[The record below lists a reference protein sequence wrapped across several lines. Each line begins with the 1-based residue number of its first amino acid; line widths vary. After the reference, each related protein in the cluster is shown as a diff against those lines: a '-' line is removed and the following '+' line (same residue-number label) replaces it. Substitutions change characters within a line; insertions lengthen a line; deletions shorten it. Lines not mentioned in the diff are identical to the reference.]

1 MPSGLVFSKSK
12 NIVAISMNDSSGFI
26 SRAALTQA
34 LFLFLLNF
42 LFTDVSLHAQYD
54 PNAAEPIGK
63 LKGTLLLHGGGAM
76 SSETRKLF
84 VMLAGDSDA
93 KLVIIPSASA
103 EIDSEEQTVSAW
115 KDLPH
120 SSIKMLHITDRSQ
133 ASQQQWLDLLNSATG
148 VWINGGDQER
158 LENLY
163 AGTPIEDAIGS
174 VVERGGIVGGSSA
187 GAAIATKVMISR
199 GAQRTGFDLLPGAIV
214 DQHFLKRNREERL
227 LRILDAN
234 PGLFGAGIDEGTSL
248 IVRGRKMTVFGESSV
263 TLYLAGN
270 ANRPL
275 KKETLKNRDVA
286 DLIAW
291 HRAAVARKENDFP
304 KAPAP
309 TPVVPNGSLVI
320 VGGGG
325 LPEGLLTQF
334 IELAGGPEAPIVYLP
349 CIEEE
354 ESSGDRFPD
363 IIRSAG
369 AKNVTMLHTKDR
381 NKADKDEAFLSV
393 LKEAKGI
400 WFGGGRQ
407 WNLVDSYQNT
417 TSHEIMHQVLAKG
430 GVIGGSSAG
439 ASIQGDYMP
448 RGDPMGNLNII
459 AEGYE
464 RGLGFLCGVAIDQH
478 FAQRRRFKDMSL
490 LVKTYPQLL
499 GIGIDEGTAIV
510 VKQSV
515 AEVVGKGNVAFY
527 DALSQGHSAE
537 NEQVADPD
545 TKPSQEGNQE
555 TAEGSK
561 QEYPSQDKDY
571 VSLPAGGR
579 YDLKDRKVLT
589 QP

>member
-1 MPSGLVFSKSK
+1 
-12 NIVAISMNDSSGFI
+12 MNYSSGSI
-26 SRAALTQA
+26 SWAPSPQA
-34 LFLFLLNF
+34 LLFLLLNL
-42 LFTDVSLHAQYD
+42 LFTDASIRAQYD
-54 PNAAEPIGK
+54 TKAAEPIGK
-63 LKGTLLLHGGGAM
+63 LKGSLLLHGGGSL

-103 EIDSEEQTVSAW
+103 EIDSEEQTVSGW

-120 SSIKMLHITDRSQ
+120 SSIKLLHITDRSE
-133 ASQQQWLDLLNSATG
+133 ASQQQWLDLLASATG

-163 AGTPIEDAIGS
+163 VGTPIEEAIRS
-174 VVERGGIVGGSSA
+174 VVKRGGIVGGSSA

-199 GAQRTGFDLLPGAIV
+199 GTQRTGFDLLPGAIV

-227 LRILDAN
+227 LRILDNN
-234 PGLFGAGIDEGTSL
+234 PGLFGVGIDEETSL

-263 TLYLAGN
+263 TLYLSGN
-270 ANRPL
+270 TNKPL
-275 KKETLKNRDVA
+275 KKETLENRDVA

-304 KAPAP
+304 KTPAP
-309 TPVVPNGSLVI
+309 TPEVPNGSLVI

-325 LPEGLLTQF
+325 LPEGLLTRF
-334 IELAGGPEAPIVYLP
+334 IELAGGPEASIVYLP

-354 ESSGDRFPD
+354 DSSGDRFPD
-363 IIRSAG
+363 VIRAAG

-417 TSHEIMHQVLAKG
+417 TAHEIMHQVLARG

-527 DALSQGHSAE
+527 DASSQPDSATTE
-537 NEQVADPD
+537 PTVDPA
-545 TKPSQEGNQE
+545 TKPSQENSQE
-555 TAEGSK
+555 TIESSE
-561 QEYPSQDKDY
+561 QVTSTREKDY

-579 YDLKDRKVLT
+579 YDLKRRKVL
-589 QP
+589 PIP

>member
-1 MPSGLVFSKSK
+1 
-12 NIVAISMNDSSGFI
+12 MNYSS
-26 SRAALTQA
+26 RCVTWAPLPQA
-34 LFLFLLNF
+34 LFLLLLN
-42 LFTDVSLHAQYD
+42 LSFTTASLRAQYD
-54 PNAAEPIGK
+54 TNAVEPIGK
-63 LKGTLLLHGGGAM
+63 LKGTLLLHGGGAL

-93 KLVIIPSASA
+93 KLIIIPSASV
-103 EIDSEEQTVSAW
+103 EIGSEEQTVSGW

-120 SSIKMLHITDRSQ
+120 SSIKMLHIADRSE
-133 ASQQQWLDLLNSATG
+133 ASQQQWLDLLASATG

-163 AGTPIEDAIGS
+163 AGTPIEEAIRS

-199 GAQRTGFDLLPGAIV
+199 GTQRTGFDLLPGAIV

-234 PGLFGAGIDEGTSL
+234 PGLFGVGIDEETSL

-263 TLYLAGN
+263 TLYLSGN
-270 ANRPL
+270 TNKSL
-275 KKETLKNRDVA
+275 KKETLENRDVA

-304 KAPAP
+304 KTPAP
-309 TPVVPNGSLVI
+309 TPEVPNGSLVI

-325 LPEGLLTQF
+325 LPEGLLTRF

-354 ESSGDRFPD
+354 DSSGDRFPD
-363 IIRSAG
+363 IIRAAG

-381 NKADKDEAFLSV
+381 NKADKDEALLSV

-417 TSHEIMHQVLAKG
+417 TAHEVMHDVLARG

-499 GIGIDEGTAIV
+499 GIGIDEGTAII

-527 DALSQGHSAE
+527 DALSPRDSATTE
-537 NEQVADPD
+537 RDVDPA
-545 TKPSQEGNQE
+545 TKPSQENGQE
-555 TAEGSK
+555 TSESSE
-561 QEYPSQDKDY
+561 QVTSTREKDY

-579 YDLKDRKVLT
+579 YDLKHRKVLPT
-589 QP
+589 P

>member
-1 MPSGLVFSKSK
+1 MNHSAKFLVLARSP
-12 NIVAISMNDSSGFI
+12 
-26 SRAALTQA
+26 RA
-34 LFLFLLNF
+34 LFLLLLIL
-42 LFTDVSLHAQYD
+42 LFTKASLRAQYD
-54 PNAAEPIGK
+54 PTAAEPIGK
-63 LKGTLLLHGGGAM
+63 LKGTLLLHGGGSL

-84 VMLAGDSDA
+84 VMLAGESNA
-93 KLVIIPSASA
+93 NIVIIPSASV
-103 EIDSEEQTVSAW
+103 EIDTEEQTISRW
-115 KDLPH
+115 NDLPH
-120 SSIKMLHITDRSQ
+120 AAIKMLHITDRSQ

-158 LENLY
+158 LESLY
-163 AGTPIEDAIGS
+163 AGTPIEEAIRS

-199 GAQRTGFDLLPGAIV
+199 GTQRTGFDLLPGAIV

-227 LRILDAN
+227 LRILETN
-234 PGLFGAGIDEGTSL
+234 PGLFGVGIDEGTSL

-263 TLYLAGN
+263 TLYLSSN
-270 ANRPL
+270 PNKPV
-275 KKETLKNRDVA
+275 KKEVLNNRDVA
-286 DLIAW
+286 DMIAW

-304 KAPAP
+304 KTPAP
-309 TPVVPNGSLVI
+309 TPQVSNGSLII

-325 LPEGLLTQF
+325 LPDGLLPRF
-334 IELAGGPEAPIVYLP
+334 IELAGGPGAPIVYLP

-354 ESSGDRFPD
+354 DSSGDRFPD

-369 AKNVTMLHTKDR
+369 ARNVTMLHTKDR
-381 NKADKDEAFLSV
+381 NKADKDEAFLAV

-417 TSHEIMHQVLAKG
+417 TAHEIMHQVLARG

-527 DALSQGHSAE
+527 DALSLPDLATTEPVS
-537 NEQVADPD
+537 DPA
-545 TKPSQEGNQE
+545 TKPSQENNQE
-555 TAEGSK
+555 TNETSE
-561 QEYPSQDKDY
+561 QENSSQKKAY
-571 VSLPAGGR
+571 VSLSAGEK
-579 YDLKDRKVLT
+579 YDLKQRKIVT
-589 QP
+589 TP